1 MKTSFFSLLATLL
14 AVNVSLAGNWF
25 GSGPWAND
33 AYYPGQL
40 DGKYQASVTGV
51 NIAGAVGFAFQD
63 GAPTSSSSTVT
74 AAGASNNITVDPS
87 LNYFVIFVQGVTYSG
102 TTTATINLDQN
113 TVTGAF
119 YSGSSAF
126 STVENTEILFITN
139 STTEGT
145 TVTTATQTTTV
156 LDNLSLLNRGV
167 NGGFVAS
174 INSKNSLFN
183 FSGTGELSAPAF
195 PQSVSGFD
203 TNGAIVPPD
212 RFIAD
217 AITAVV
223 QTATAPFDI
232 QGIKVSFSGASTTS
246 TSTTGN

>member
-1 MKTSFFSLLATLL
+1 MKKTILPILAITL
-14 AVNVSLAGNWF
+14 AANVGLAGNWF

-63 GAPTSSSSTVT
+63 GAPTASSS
-74 AAGASNNITVDPS
+74 AGSATGVSNNITVDPS

-126 STVENTEILFITN
+126 TTIETSEILFVTN
-139 STTEGT
+139 GT
-145 TVTTATQTTTV
+145 SVTTAEQISTV

-167 NGGFVAS
+167 NGGFTAN

-183 FSGTGELSAPAF
+183 FSGTGQLSAPAF
-195 PQSVSGFD
+195 PQSVLGYD
-203 TNGAIVPPD
+203 TNGTVVPPD
-212 RFIAD
+212 RFISD
-217 AITAVV
+217 AVTAVV
-223 QTATAPFDI
+223 DTATVPFDI
-232 QGIKVSFSGASTTS
+232 QGIKVSFSGASSTS
-246 TSTTGN
+246 TSTTSN

>member
-1 MKTSFFSLLATLL
+1 MKKTILPFLAITL
-14 AVNVSLAGNWF
+14 AANVGLAGNWF

-63 GAPTSSSSTVT
+63 GAPTSSSVT

-113 TVTGAF
+113 TVTGAL
-119 YSGSSAF
+119 YSGASSF
-126 STVENTEILFITN
+126 STITTDDTVFITN
-139 STTEGT
+139 STG
-145 TVTTATQTTTV
+145 VTPVVIENVV
-156 LDNLSLLNRGV
+156 LDNLALLNRGV
-167 NGGFVAS
+167 NGGFTAN
-174 INSKNSLFN
+174 IKSKNSLFN

-195 PQSVSGFD
+195 PQSVLGFD
-203 TNGAIVPPD
+203 TNGTVVPPD
-212 RFIAD
+212 RFISD
-217 AITAVV
+217 AVTAVV
-223 QTATAPFDI
+223 DTATVPFDI
-232 QGIKVSFSGASTTS
+232 QGIKVSFSGASS
-246 TSTTGN
+246 TSTTTTSN

>member
-1 MKTSFFSLLATLL
+1 MKKTILPFLAITL
-14 AVNVSLAGNWF
+14 AANVGLAGNWF

-63 GAPTSSSSTVT
+63 GAPTSSSVT

-113 TVTGAF
+113 TVTGAL
-119 YSGSSAF
+119 YSGASSF
-126 STVENTEILFITN
+126 STITTDDTVFITN
-139 STTEGT
+139 SNG
-145 TVTTATQTTTV
+145 VTPVVIENVV
-156 LDNLSLLNRGV
+156 LDNLALLNRGV
-167 NGGFVAS
+167 NGGFTAN
-174 INSKNSLFN
+174 IKSKNSLFN

-195 PQSVSGFD
+195 PQSVLGFD
-203 TNGAIVPPD
+203 TNGTVVPPD
-212 RFIAD
+212 RFISD
-217 AITAVV
+217 AVTAVV
-223 QTATAPFDI
+223 ETATVPFDI
-232 QGIKVSFSGASTTS
+232 QGIKVSFSGASS
-246 TSTTGN
+246 TSTTTTSN

>member
-1 MKTSFFSLLATLL
+1 MKKTILPFLAITL
-14 AVNVSLAGNWF
+14 AANVGLAGNWF

-63 GAPTSSSSTVT
+63 GAPTSSSVT

-113 TVTGAF
+113 TVTGAL
-119 YSGSSAF
+119 YSGASSF
-126 STVENTEILFITN
+126 STITTEDTVFITN
-139 STTEGT
+139 STG
-145 TVTTATQTTTV
+145 VIPVVIDNVV
-156 LDNLSLLNRGV
+156 LDNLALLNRGV
-167 NGGFVAS
+167 NGGFTAN
-174 INSKNSLFN
+174 IKSKNSLFN

-195 PQSVSGFD
+195 PQSVLGFD
-203 TNGAIVPPD
+203 TNGTVVPPD
-212 RFIAD
+212 RFISD
-217 AITAVV
+217 AVTAVV
-223 QTATAPFDI
+223 ETATVPFDI
-232 QGIKVSFSGASTTS
+232 QGIKVSFSGASSTS
-246 TSTTGN
+246 TSTTSN

>member
-1 MKTSFFSLLATLL
+1 MKKTILPFLAITL
-14 AVNVSLAGNWF
+14 AANVGLAGNWF

-63 GAPTSSSSTVT
+63 GAPTSSSVT

-113 TVTGAF
+113 TVTGAL
-119 YSGSSAF
+119 YSGASAF
-126 STVENTEILFITN
+126 TTVETSEILFITN
-139 STTEGT
+139 GT
-145 TVTTATQTTTV
+145 SVETAEQISTV
-156 LDNLSLLNRGV
+156 LDNLALLNRGV
-167 NGGFVAS
+167 NGGFTAN
-174 INSKNSLFN
+174 IKSKNSLFN

-195 PQSVSGFD
+195 PQSVLGFD
-203 TNGAIVPPD
+203 TNGTVVPPD
-212 RFIAD
+212 RFISD
-217 AITAVV
+217 AVTAVV
-223 QTATAPFDI
+223 ETATVPFDI
-232 QGIKVSFSGASTTS
+232 QGIKVSFSGASSTS
-246 TSTTGN
+246 TSTTSN

>member
-1 MKTSFFSLLATLL
+1 MKKTILPFLAITL
-14 AVNVSLAGNWF
+14 AANVGLAGNWF

-63 GAPTSSSSTVT
+63 GAPTSSSVT

-113 TVTGAF
+113 TVTGAL
-119 YSGSSAF
+119 YSGASSF
-126 STVENTEILFITN
+126 STITTDDTVFITN
-139 STTEGT
+139 STG
-145 TVTTATQTTTV
+145 VTPVVIENVV
-156 LDNLSLLNRGV
+156 LDNLALLNRGV
-167 NGGFVAS
+167 NGGFTAN
-174 INSKNSLFN
+174 IKSKNSLFN

-195 PQSVSGFD
+195 PQSVLGFD
-203 TNGAIVPPD
+203 TNGTVVPPD
-212 RFIAD
+212 RFISD
-217 AITAVV
+217 AVTAVV
-223 QTATAPFDI
+223 ETATVPFDI

-246 TSTTGN
+246 TSTTSN

>member
-1 MKTSFFSLLATLL
+1 MKKTILPFLAITL
-14 AVNVSLAGNWF
+14 AANVGLAGNWF

-63 GAPTSSSSTVT
+63 GAPTSSSVT

-113 TVTGAF
+113 TVTGAL
-119 YSGSSAF
+119 YSGASAF
-126 STVENTEILFITN
+126 TTVETSEILFITN
-139 STTEGT
+139 GT
-145 TVTTATQTTTV
+145 SVETATQVSTV
-156 LDNLSLLNRGV
+156 LDNLALLNRGV
-167 NGGFVAS
+167 NGGFTAN
-174 INSKNSLFN
+174 IKSKNSLFN

-195 PQSVSGFD
+195 PQSVLGFD
-203 TNGAIVPPD
+203 TNGTVVPPD
-212 RFIAD
+212 RFISD
-217 AITAVV
+217 AVTAVV
-223 QTATAPFDI
+223 ETATVPFDI

-246 TSTTGN
+246 TSTTSN

>member
-1 MKTSFFSLLATLL
+1 MKKTILPFLAITL
-14 AVNVSLAGNWF
+14 AANVGLAGNWF

-63 GAPTSSSSTVT
+63 GAPTSSSVT

-113 TVTGAF
+113 TVTGAL
-119 YSGSSAF
+119 YSGASAF
-126 STVENTEILFITN
+126 TTVETSEILFITN
-139 STTEGT
+139 GT
-145 TVTTATQTTTV
+145 SVETAEQISTV
-156 LDNLSLLNRGV
+156 LDNLALLNRGV
-167 NGGFVAS
+167 NGGFTAN
-174 INSKNSLFN
+174 IKSKNSLFN

-195 PQSVSGFD
+195 PQSVLGFD
-203 TNGAIVPPD
+203 TNGTVVPPD
-212 RFIAD
+212 RFISD
-217 AITAVV
+217 AVTAVV
-223 QTATAPFDI
+223 ETATVPFDI

-246 TSTTGN
+246 TSTTSN

>member
-1 MKTSFFSLLATLL
+1 MKKTILPLLAITL
-14 AVNVSLAGNWF
+14 AANVGLAGNWF

-63 GAPTSSSSTVT
+63 GAPTSSSVT

-113 TVTGAF
+113 TVTGAL
-119 YSGSSAF
+119 YSGASAF
-126 STVENTEILFITN
+126 TTVETSEILFITN
-139 STTEGT
+139 GT
-145 TVTTATQTTTV
+145 SVETATQVSTV

-167 NGGFVAS
+167 NGGFTAN
-174 INSKNSLFN
+174 IKSKNSLFN

-195 PQSVSGFD
+195 PQSVLGFD
-203 TNGAIVPPD
+203 TNGTVVPPD
-212 RFIAD
+212 RFISD
-217 AITAVV
+217 AVTAVV
-223 QTATAPFDI
+223 ETATVPFDI
-232 QGIKVSFSGASTTS
+232 QGIKVSFSGASS
-246 TSTTGN
+246 TSTTTTSN

>member
-1 MKTSFFSLLATLL
+1 MKKTILPLLAIAL
-14 AVNVSLAGNWF
+14 AANVGLAGNWF

-63 GAPTSSSSTVT
+63 GAPTSSSS
-74 AAGASNNITVDPS
+74 AASATTTSNNITVDPS

-113 TVTGAF
+113 TVTGAL
-119 YSGSSAF
+119 YSGASSF
-126 STVENTEILFITN
+126 STITTDDTLFITN
-139 STTEGT
+139 STGIT
-145 TVTTATQTTTV
+145 TVVIEDVV
-156 LDNLSLLNRGV
+156 LDNLALLNRGV
-167 NGGFVAS
+167 NGGFTAN

-195 PQSVSGFD
+195 PQSVLGFD
-203 TNGAIVPPD
+203 TNGTVVPPD
-212 RFIAD
+212 RFISD
-217 AITAVV
+217 AVTAVV
-223 QTATAPFDI
+223 ETATVPFDI
-232 QGIKVSFSGASTTS
+232 QGIKVSFSGASSTS
-246 TSTTGN
+246 TSTTSN

>member
-1 MKTSFFSLLATLL
+1 MKKTILPFLAITL
-14 AVNVSLAGNWF
+14 AANVGLAGNWF

-63 GAPTSSSSTVT
+63 GAPTSSSVT

-113 TVTGAF
+113 TVTGAL
-119 YSGSSAF
+119 YSGASAF
-126 STVENTEILFITN
+126 TTVETSEILFITN
-139 STTEGT
+139 GT
-145 TVTTATQTTTV
+145 SVETATQVSTV

-167 NGGFVAS
+167 NGGFTAN
-174 INSKNSLFN
+174 IKSKNSLFN

-195 PQSVSGFD
+195 PQSVLGFD
-203 TNGAIVPPD
+203 TNGTVVPPD
-212 RFIAD
+212 RFISD
-217 AITAVV
+217 AVTAVV
-223 QTATAPFDI
+223 ETATVPFDI
-232 QGIKVSFSGASTTS
+232 QGIKVSFSGASS
-246 TSTTGN
+246 TST

>member
-1 MKTSFFSLLATLL
+1 MKKTILPILAITL
-14 AVNVSLAGNWF
+14 AANVGLAGNWF

-63 GAPTSSSSTVT
+63 GAPTSSSVT

-126 STVENTEILFITN
+126 TTIETSEILFVTN
-139 STTEGT
+139 GT
-145 TVTTATQTTTV
+145 SVTTAEQISTV

-167 NGGFVAS
+167 NGGFTAN

-195 PQSVSGFD
+195 PQSVLGFD
-203 TNGAIVPPD
+203 TNGTVVPPD
-212 RFIAD
+212 RFISD
-217 AITAVV
+217 AVTAVV
-223 QTATAPFDI
+223 ETATVPFDI
-232 QGIKVSFSGASTTS
+232 QGIKVSFSGASSTS
-246 TSTTGN
+246 TSTTSN

>member
-1 MKTSFFSLLATLL
+1 MKKTILPFLAITL
-14 AVNVSLAGNWF
+14 AANVGLAGNWF

-63 GAPTSSSSTVT
+63 GAPTSSSVT

-113 TVTGAF
+113 TVTGAL
-119 YSGSSAF
+119 YSGASSF
-126 STVENTEILFITN
+126 STITTDDTVFITN
-139 STTEGT
+139 STG
-145 TVTTATQTTTV
+145 VIPVVIDNVV
-156 LDNLSLLNRGV
+156 LDNLALLNRGV
-167 NGGFVAS
+167 NGGFTAN
-174 INSKNSLFN
+174 IKSKNSLFN

-195 PQSVSGFD
+195 PQSVLGFD
-203 TNGAIVPPD
+203 TNGTVVPPD
-212 RFIAD
+212 RFISD
-217 AITAVV
+217 AVTAVV
-223 QTATAPFDI
+223 ETATVPFDI

-246 TSTTGN
+246 TSTTSN

>member
-1 MKTSFFSLLATLL
+1 MKKTILPILAITL
-14 AVNVSLAGNWF
+14 AANVGLAGNWF

-63 GAPTSSSSTVT
+63 GAPTSSSS
-74 AAGASNNITVDPS
+74 AASATTASNNITVDPS

-126 STVENTEILFITN
+126 TTIETSEILFVTN
-139 STTEGT
+139 GT
-145 TVTTATQTTTV
+145 SVTTAEQISTV

-167 NGGFVAS
+167 NGGFTAN

-195 PQSVSGFD
+195 PQSVLGFD
-203 TNGAIVPPD
+203 TNGTVVPPD
-212 RFIAD
+212 RFISD
-217 AITAVV
+217 AVTAVV
-223 QTATAPFDI
+223 ETATVPFDI
-232 QGIKVSFSGASTTS
+232 QGIKVSFSGASSTS
-246 TSTTGN
+246 TSTTSN

>member
-1 MKTSFFSLLATLL
+1 MKKTILPFLAITL
-14 AVNVSLAGNWF
+14 AANVGLAGNWF

-63 GAPTSSSSTVT
+63 GAPTSSSVT

-113 TVTGAF
+113 TVTGAL
-119 YSGSSAF
+119 YSGASAF
-126 STVENTEILFITN
+126 TTVETSEILFITN
-139 STTEGT
+139 GT
-145 TVTTATQTTTV
+145 SVETATQVSTV

-167 NGGFVAS
+167 NGGFTAN
-174 INSKNSLFN
+174 IKSKNSLFN

-195 PQSVSGFD
+195 PQSVLGFD
-203 TNGAIVPPD
+203 TNGTVVPPD
-212 RFIAD
+212 RFISD
-217 AITAVV
+217 AVTAVV
-223 QTATAPFDI
+223 ETATVPFDI
-232 QGIKVSFSGASTTS
+232 QGIKVSFSGASS
-246 TSTTGN
+246 TSTTTTSN

>member
-1 MKTSFFSLLATLL
+1 MKKTILPFLAITL
-14 AVNVSLAGNWF
+14 AANVGLAGNWF

-63 GAPTSSSSTVT
+63 GAPTSSSVT

-113 TVTGAF
+113 TVTGAL
-119 YSGSSAF
+119 YSGASSF
-126 STVENTEILFITN
+126 STITTDDTVFITN
-139 STTEGT
+139 STG
-145 TVTTATQTTTV
+145 VTPVVIENVV
-156 LDNLSLLNRGV
+156 LDNLALLNRGV
-167 NGGFVAS
+167 NGGFTAN
-174 INSKNSLFN
+174 IKSKNSLFN

-195 PQSVSGFD
+195 PQSVLGFD
-203 TNGAIVPPD
+203 TNGTVVPPD
-212 RFIAD
+212 RFISD
-217 AITAVV
+217 AVTAVV
-223 QTATAPFDI
+223 ETATVPFDI
-232 QGIKVSFSGASTTS
+232 QGIKVSFSGASS
-246 TSTTGN
+246 TSTTTTSN

>member
-1 MKTSFFSLLATLL
+1 MKKTILPLLAITL
-14 AVNVSLAGNWF
+14 AANVGLAGNWF

-63 GAPTSSSSTVT
+63 GAPTASSS
-74 AAGASNNITVDPS
+74 AASATTASNNITVDPS

-113 TVTGAF
+113 TVTGAL
-119 YSGSSAF
+119 YSGSSSF
-126 STVENTEILFITN
+126 STITTEDTILITN
-139 STTEGT
+139 STG
-145 TVTTATQTTTV
+145 VTPVVIQNVV

-167 NGGFVAS
+167 NGGFTAN

-183 FSGTGELSAPAF
+183 FSGSGQLSAPAF
-195 PQSVSGFD
+195 PQSVLGFD
-203 TNGAIVPPD
+203 TNGTVVPPD
-212 RFIAD
+212 RFISD
-217 AITAVV
+217 AVTAVV
-223 QTATAPFDI
+223 DTATVPFDI

-246 TSTTGN
+246 TTASN

>member
-1 MKTSFFSLLATLL
+1 MKKTLL
-14 AVNVSLAGNWF
+14 PFLAITLTANVGLAGNWF

-63 GAPTSSSSTVT
+63 GAPTSSSSAAT

-126 STVENTEILFITN
+126 TTVETSEILFVTN
-139 STTEGT
+139 GT
-145 TVTTATQTTTV
+145 SVETATQVSTV

-167 NGGFVAS
+167 NGGFTAN

-195 PQSVSGFD
+195 PQSVLGFD
-203 TNGAIVPPD
+203 TNGTVVPPD

-217 AITAVV
+217 AVSAVV
-223 QTATAPFDI
+223 ETATVPFDI

-246 TSTTGN
+246 TSTTSN

>member
-1 MKTSFFSLLATLL
+1 MKKTILPFLAITL
-14 AVNVSLAGNWF
+14 AANVGLAGNWF

-63 GAPTSSSSTVT
+63 GAPTSSSVT

-113 TVTGAF
+113 TVTGAL
-119 YSGSSAF
+119 YSGASAF
-126 STVENTEILFITN
+126 TTVETSEILFITN
-139 STTEGT
+139 GT
-145 TVTTATQTTTV
+145 SVETAAQVSTV
-156 LDNLSLLNRGV
+156 LDNLALLNRGV
-167 NGGFVAS
+167 NGGFTAN
-174 INSKNSLFN
+174 IKSKNSLFN

-195 PQSVSGFD
+195 PQSVLGFD
-203 TNGAIVPPD
+203 TNGTVVPPD
-212 RFIAD
+212 RFISD
-217 AITAVV
+217 AVTAVV
-223 QTATAPFDI
+223 ETATVPFDI
-232 QGIKVSFSGASTTS
+232 QGIKVSFSGASSTS
-246 TSTTGN
+246 TSTTSN

>member
-1 MKTSFFSLLATLL
+1 MKKTILPFLAITL
-14 AVNVSLAGNWF
+14 AANVGLAGNWF

-63 GAPTSSSSTVT
+63 GAPTSSSVT

-113 TVTGAF
+113 TVTGAL
-119 YSGSSAF
+119 YSGASAF
-126 STVENTEILFITN
+126 TTVETSEILFITN
-139 STTEGT
+139 GT
-145 TVTTATQTTTV
+145 SVETATQVSTV

-167 NGGFVAS
+167 NGGFTAN
-174 INSKNSLFN
+174 IKSKNSLFN

-195 PQSVSGFD
+195 PQSVLGFD
-203 TNGAIVPPD
+203 TNGTVVPPD
-212 RFIAD
+212 RFISD
-217 AITAVV
+217 AVTAVV
-223 QTATAPFDI
+223 ETATVPFDI

-246 TSTTGN
+246 TSTTSN